1 MLGKVTSFG
10 LSGIAGCAIQIEVDV
25 SGGLPSY
32 ETVGLP
38 DAAVRESKE
47 RVRAAITN
55 SSLPYRFGKV
65 TVNLAPAGIKKVG
78 SVYDLPIALALLIC
92 SGVITQEQVDKY
104 AVVGELALGGDVR
117 PVMGMLP
124 MTMAAFELGYKNIIV
139 PFDNASEAAYV
150 SGIDVFPVRT
160 LNEAVD
166 LICCSTEI
174 KPYVVKAWKPELAK
188 SAVDF
193 SDIKGQQGAKRA
205 AEIAA
210 AGGHNILL
218 IGAPGAGKTMIA
230 KALPSILPR
239 LTFEEALEITK
250 IHSVAVGVDYSSGIV
265 TQRPFRSPH
274 HTASAAS
281 LVGGG
286 SNAVPGEVSLAHLGV
301 LFLDEFTEFDK
312 RVIET
317 LRQPIEDGVISVARV
332 NAKAEYPAKIMLV
345 AAMNP
350 CPCGYFGS
358 RTRQC
363 TCSQPTI
370 QKYLNRISGPMLD
383 RIDLHVEMS
392 EVAYEDLRSDAKTE
406 TSAEIQKRV
415 ERARR
420 FQAKRY
426 ADEQRIR
433 CNAQLEQKH
442 LKKYCV
448 LDDVCSKLLGKAMK
462 ACNLTPRAY
471 ARILKVARTIAD
483 LECEEN
489 IKPQHVAEAI
499 QYRSII
505 SKYWR

>member
-1 MLGKVTSFG
+1 
-10 LSGIAGCAIQIEVDV
+10 
-25 SGGLPSY
+25 
-32 ETVGLP
+32 
-38 DAAVRESKE
+38 
-47 RVRAAITN
+47 
-55 SSLPYRFGKV
+55 
-65 TVNLAPAGIKKVG
+65 
-78 SVYDLPIALALLIC
+78 
-92 SGVITQEQVDKY
+92 
-104 AVVGELALGGDVR
+104 
-117 PVMGMLP
+117 
-124 MTMAAFELGYKNIIV
+124 
-139 PFDNASEAAYV
+139 
-150 SGIDVFPVRT
+150 
-160 LNEAVD
+160 
-166 LICCSTEI
+166 
-174 KPYVVKAWKPELAK
+174 
-188 SAVDF
+188 
-193 SDIKGQQGAKRA
+193 
-205 AEIAA
+205 
-210 AGGHNILL
+210 
-218 IGAPGAGKTMIA
+218 
-230 KALPSILPR
+230 
-239 LTFEEALEITK
+239 
-250 IHSVAVGVDYSSGIV
+250 
-265 TQRPFRSPH
+265 
-274 HTASAAS
+274 
-281 LVGGG
+281 
-286 SNAVPGEVSLAHLGV
+286 
-301 LFLDEFTEFDK
+301 
-312 RVIET
+312 
-317 LRQPIEDGVISVARV
+317 
-332 NAKAEYPAKIMLV
+332 
-345 AAMNP
+345 MNP